1 MVVVIKYMLGYSKVK
16 VSKISHP
23 FFPAHKEH
31 PQFLN
36 FLDLS
41 SILGMILLVANHLE
55 NLERIFTFIL
65 RDTRALRL
73 VDILADRVSF
83 FVEKH
88 ITLRDAEN
96 FMAYYEYLMSTS
108 KERKPLKFE
117 PKLIQSFI
125 NRTYADLETA
135 TQEFR
140 AKKLYEYLEN
150 KLGVGEIGEED
161 MQLMKVIV
169 HQERMPTLD
178 KLQER
183 IRTAMILKWLQ
194 GPVKDRLG
202 KGLQDYIVFLATV
215 YGQYQTGGVFDVDW
229 QPYDVPEADTNVIEK
244 EFEVFKLALINVI
257 KRIKAARGKDG
268 SADEGNEQ
276 FIFILD
282 SIDHLIEHQ
291 EKKSLNSVEAFTD
304 KLVVSSFL
312 IYVQDEFVKKDED
325 LQKFI
330 QLAVSLYYQFRDEQ
344 NRYAFRVRK

>member
-1 MVVVIKYMLGYSKVK
+1 MTES
-16 VSKISHP
+16 
-23 FFPAHKEH
+23 F
-31 PQFLN
+31 N

-41 SILGMILLVANHLE
+41 GIIGKIVLVANHLE
-55 NLERIFTFIL
+55 NLEDIFTFIL
-65 RDTRALRL
+65 RDTRAWRL

-108 KERKPLKFE
+108 EERAPLKFE
-117 PKLIQSFI
+117 PKLIKAFI
-125 NRTYADLETA
+125 NRTYADLEMA

-150 KLGVGEIGEED
+150 KLGVGEISEED
-161 MQLMKVIV
+161 MHLMKVIV
-169 HQERMPTLD
+169 KQERMPTID
-178 KLQER
+178 KLKER
-183 IRTAMILKWLQ
+183 VRTAMILKWLQ
-194 GPVKDRLG
+194 GPVKERLS

-229 QPYDVPEADTNVIEK
+229 QPYDVPEQDTNIIER
-244 EFEVFKLALINVI
+244 EFEVFKLALITVI
-257 KRIKAARGKDG
+257 KKIKAARTREVDSNRGL
-268 SADEGNEQ
+268 EQ
-276 FIFILD
+276 FRFILD

-291 EKKSLNSVEAFTD
+291 EKGRLDSVEAFTD

-312 IYVQDEFVKKDED
+312 VYLQDEFVKKDED
-325 LQKFI
+325 LQKFT

-344 NRYAFRVRK
+344 NRRAFRVRK

>member
-1 MVVVIKYMLGYSKVK
+1 M
-16 VSKISHP
+16 
-23 FFPAHKEH
+23 
-31 PQFLN
+31 
-36 FLDLS
+36 
-41 SILGMILLVANHLE
+41 LVANHLE
-55 NLERIFTFIL
+55 NLENIFTFIL

-96 FMAYYEYLMSTS
+96 FMAYYEYLASTS
-108 KERKPLKFE
+108 EERKPLKFE
-117 PKLIQSFI
+117 PKLISKFI
-125 NRTYADLETA
+125 DRTYADLEKA
-135 TQEFR
+135 TQDFR

-150 KLGVGEIGEED
+150 KLGVGEIGEKD

-169 HQERMPTLD
+169 TQGRMPTID
-178 KLQER
+178 KLKER

-194 GPVKDRLG
+194 GPVKERLS
-202 KGLQDYIVFLATV
+202 KDLQDYIVFLATA

-229 QPYDVPEADTNVIEK
+229 QAYDVLEEDTNIIER

-257 KRIKAARGKDG
+257 KRIKAARVKEASSDDG
-268 SADEGNEQ
+268 HEQ
-276 FIFILD
+276 FRFILD

-291 EKKSLNSVEAFTD
+291 EKGNLNSVEAFTD
-304 KLVVSSFL
+304 KLIVSSFL

-330 QLAVSLYYQFRDEQ
+330 QLAVSLYYQFRDEHK
-344 NRYAFRVRK
+344 RHAFRTRD

>member
-1 MVVVIKYMLGYSKVK
+1 MRRPK
-16 VSKISHP
+16 
-23 FFPAHKEH
+23 FF
-31 PQFLN
+31 N

-41 SILGMILLVANHLE
+41 GIISKILLVANHLE

-73 VDILADRVSF
+73 VNILADRVSF

-108 KERKPLKFE
+108 EERKPLKFE
-117 PKLIQSFI
+117 PKLIKSFI
-125 NRTYADLETA
+125 NRTYADLEKA

-161 MQLMKVIV
+161 MQLMRVIV
-169 HQERMPTLD
+169 QQERMPTID
-178 KLQER
+178 KLKER

-194 GPVKDRLG
+194 GPIKERLG

-215 YGQYQTGGVFDVDW
+215 HGQYQTGGVFDVDW
-229 QPYDVPEADTNVIEK
+229 QPYDVPEEDTNIIEK

-257 KRIKAARGKDG
+257 KRIKAARGKEVG
-268 SADEGNEQ
+268 SDEGHMQ
-276 FIFILD
+276 FRFILD

-291 EKKSLNSVEAFTD
+291 EKGSLDSVEAFTD

-344 NRYAFRVRK
+344 NRYAFRAKE